1 MMKLM
6 KKILAAVLIA
16 GLLGSSCDMTVSAK
30 ESAVV
35 QTAQEIQE
43 TEGMESGPSMETD
56 GKETY
61 DAGKKSALEE
71 SGTDVKSRTEE
82 ESGTDVKDERE
93 EESATDVK
101 DEREEESA
109 TDAKDEREE
118 ESATDVKNET
128 EVESCTDV
136 KNETEESETDTKE
149 EQTEEM
155 TGNESEPEKE
165 TDVQEKDTS
174 ETEPET
180 ETGTETGPELLTIGG
195 GTLLSV
201 AGDGVS
207 RVEWLSELTALF
219 EMSVEQDNYPDNY
232 FSDIDSSSPY
242 YYAVMLATEFGLVDV
257 EAGDAFRPDDA
268 VTREFAAHTMNFCLG
283 FETEENAGY
292 SFNEAD
298 SVTYAED
305 IQVAV
310 NRGWFQLVSGSF
322 LPDAAVT
329 EAEKAAIFADAEGI
343 LAADQKDPAHVNTY
357 TFADGVTEL
366 AQAEVSAE
374 QTGEN
379 ELTFYSGWEKLTAG
393 NKYGM
398 VLDGFPIVF
407 KVTGLVPADA
417 GAVVQF
423 ETVPMEEA
431 FKDIDFQGNGE
442 VDLASIQAYSD
453 EVELHYI
460 VGGSEEQKWEDGTKY
475 DTLAE
480 VGEQEISA
488 VEVITDYP
496 LDGVFKDINLG
507 NGAKAKISCK
517 VSNVKKDFGVSLTKG
532 YAFVNVD
539 AKVEFGCNVNIGM
552 MESAGISP
560 VLELVRIPV
569 SGIGYFSVKL
579 DANITG
585 GVTVSLVEN
594 VSLGLRFD
602 GDGFRMTKDFSKDS
616 FTIQTRMEIS
626 AGVTA
631 TLALNNCG
639 FMSGE
644 LYAKF
649 GAKNVLDSIRY
660 NDGSS
665 PAMCANHNAWLYAT
679 AGGFARVD
687 FGVYDKSWSKTY
699 SIYNEKNSPVRISFH
714 YEDGVAVSKCSRGTK
729 WGPSGRRWGYYTAAD
744 SRYGYNGESGGIGA
758 GGEPFTI
765 FEYSLDEY
773 DNATITSYRGN
784 VSALSIP
791 ETLDGHTV
799 VGIGSGVFQNNKLLR
814 MVVMPDSVTE
824 IGNYAFEDCSNLSSV
839 TLSKGVTSIGYRAFC
854 NCDSLTEIEIPKSLK
869 STNGDPFRDCDGLK
883 EVTFEKGTTEVA
895 SNLFSYCPGI
905 EEITIPDTVTV
916 IEYGAFNNCKN
927 LCKVDIPSSVTEI
940 ERDAFS
946 KCVNL
951 ERILIPDSVTL
962 IGDSAFCECV
972 NLVEIVLPD
981 SVKEIGNYAFE
992 DCSNLSSVTLSK
1004 GVTSIGYRA
1013 FCNCDSLTEIE
1024 IPKSLKSTNGD
1035 PFRDCD
1041 GLKEVTFEKGTTE
1054 VASNLFSYC
1063 PGIEEITIPD
1073 TVTVI
1078 EYGAFNNCKN
1088 LCKVDI
1094 PSSVTEIERDAFSKC
1109 VNLERILIPD
1119 SVTLIGDSAFCECV
1133 NLVEIVLP
1141 DSVKEIGNYAFEDCS
1156 NLSSVTLSK
1165 GVTSIGYRA
1174 FCNCD
1179 SLTEIEIP
1187 KSLKSTNGDPFRD
1200 CDGLKEVTFE
1210 KGTTEVASN
1219 LFSYCPGIEEIT
1231 IPDTVTV
1238 IEYGA
1243 FNNCKN
1249 LCKVDIPSSVTEIER
1264 DAFRECVNLKRIL
1277 IPDSVTDMGTYI
1289 FAGCSSL
1296 TEAKLPSKRKN
1307 ITEGTFKDCVSLEK
1321 VNFPKTLECIRP
1333 YAFYNTKLS
1342 EAVLPESLT
1351 KIESYA
1357 FYNCDNLTKVE
1368 LKNNLTEIGNYA
1380 FYDCDA
1386 LETIA
1391 IPDSVTTLGTYL
1403 FAESELLSDVTL
1415 GTGITTIPSYA
1426 FNLCPSL
1433 KKIILPYRVEKVNIN
1448 AFTNCTALT
1457 EITIPRATA
1466 AIADSVFSYP
1476 SRLTIYGIS
1485 GTYAQTYA
1493 DQIGA
1498 TFVNK
1503 ETKATSV
1510 SFNKTEM
1517 KLIKGSKSKLVL
1529 RISPSDFTDQVS
1541 WKSTDTDVAA
1551 VDDAGTV
1558 TAKAVGSATVKVTVG
1573 DVSASCKITV
1583 TQPVTSISLSK
1594 TSLSLEAFDTE
1605 TLTASVY
1612 PSNAENKEILWSTSD
1627 DKIASVDGNG
1637 TVMAKTKGNATITAA
1652 AFQEAA
1658 A

>member
-916 IEYGAFNNCKN
+916 IEFGAFNNCKN

-951 ERILIPDSVTL
+951 ERILIPDSVTQ

-1073 TVTVI
+1073 TVTII
-1078 EYGAFNNCKN
+1078 EY
-1088 LCKVDI
+1088 
-1094 PSSVTEIERDAFSKC
+1094 
-1109 VNLERILIPD
+1109 
-1119 SVTLIGDSAFCECV
+1119 SAF
-1133 NLVEIVLP
+1133 
-1141 DSVKEIGNYAFEDCS
+1141 Y
-1156 NLSSVTLSK
+1156 
-1165 GVTSIGYRA
+1165 
-1174 FCNCD
+1174 
-1179 SLTEIEIP
+1179 
-1187 KSLKSTNGDPFRD
+1187 
-1200 CDGLKEVTFE
+1200 
-1210 KGTTEVASN
+1210 
-1219 LFSYCPGIEEIT
+1219 
-1231 IPDTVTV
+1231 
-1238 IEYGA
+1238 
-1243 FNNCKN
+1243 NCKN

>member
-951 ERILIPDSVTL
+951 ERILIPDSVT
-962 IGDSAFCECV
+962 
-972 NLVEIVLPD
+972 
-981 SVKEIGNYAFE
+981 
-992 DCSNLSSVTLSK
+992 
-1004 GVTSIGYRA
+1004 
-1013 FCNCDSLTEIE
+1013 
-1024 IPKSLKSTNGD
+1024 
-1035 PFRDCD
+1035 
-1041 GLKEVTFEKGTTE
+1041 
-1054 VASNLFSYC
+1054 
-1063 PGIEEITIPD
+1063 
-1073 TVTVI
+1073 
-1078 EYGAFNNCKN
+1078 
-1088 LCKVDI
+1088 
-1094 PSSVTEIERDAFSKC
+1094 
-1109 VNLERILIPD
+1109 
-1119 SVTLIGDSAFCECV
+1119 
-1133 NLVEIVLP
+1133 
-1141 DSVKEIGNYAFEDCS
+1141 
-1156 NLSSVTLSK
+1156 
-1165 GVTSIGYRA
+1165 
-1174 FCNCD
+1174 
-1179 SLTEIEIP
+1179 
-1187 KSLKSTNGDPFRD
+1187 
-1200 CDGLKEVTFE
+1200 
-1210 KGTTEVASN
+1210 
-1219 LFSYCPGIEEIT
+1219 
-1231 IPDTVTV
+1231 
-1238 IEYGA
+1238 
-1243 FNNCKN
+1243 
-1249 LCKVDIPSSVTEIER
+1249 
-1264 DAFRECVNLKRIL
+1264 
-1277 IPDSVTDMGTYI
+1277 DMGTYI

>member
-1 MMKLM
+1 M
-6 KKILAAVLIA
+6 
-16 GLLGSSCDMTVSAK
+16 
-30 ESAVV
+30 
-35 QTAQEIQE
+35 
-43 TEGMESGPSMETD
+43 
-56 GKETY
+56 
-61 DAGKKSALEE
+61 
-71 SGTDVKSRTEE
+71 
-82 ESGTDVKDERE
+82 
-93 EESATDVK
+93 
-101 DEREEESA
+101 
-109 TDAKDEREE
+109 
-118 ESATDVKNET
+118 
-128 EVESCTDV
+128 
-136 KNETEESETDTKE
+136 
-149 EQTEEM
+149 
-155 TGNESEPEKE
+155 
-165 TDVQEKDTS
+165 
-174 ETEPET
+174 
-180 ETGTETGPELLTIGG
+180 
-195 GTLLSV
+195 
-201 AGDGVS
+201 
-207 RVEWLSELTALF
+207 
-219 EMSVEQDNYPDNY
+219 
-232 FSDIDSSSPY
+232 
-242 YYAVMLATEFGLVDV
+242 
-257 EAGDAFRPDDA
+257 
-268 VTREFAAHTMNFCLG
+268 
-283 FETEENAGY
+283 
-292 SFNEAD
+292 
-298 SVTYAED
+298 
-305 IQVAV
+305 
-310 NRGWFQLVSGSF
+310 
-322 LPDAAVT
+322 
-329 EAEKAAIFADAEGI
+329 
-343 LAADQKDPAHVNTY
+343 
-357 TFADGVTEL
+357 TEL

-883 EVTFEKGTTEVA
+883 EVTFEQGTTEVA

-905 EEITIPDTVTV
+905 EEITIPDTVTI
-916 IEYGAFNNCKN
+916 IEY
-927 LCKVDIPSSVTEI
+927 
-940 ERDAFS
+940 
-946 KCVNL
+946 
-951 ERILIPDSVTL
+951 
-962 IGDSAFCECV
+962 SAF
-972 NLVEIVLPD
+972 
-981 SVKEIGNYAFE
+981 Y
-992 DCSNLSSVTLSK
+992 
-1004 GVTSIGYRA
+1004 
-1013 FCNCDSLTEIE
+1013 
-1024 IPKSLKSTNGD
+1024 
-1035 PFRDCD
+1035 
-1041 GLKEVTFEKGTTE
+1041 
-1054 VASNLFSYC
+1054 
-1063 PGIEEITIPD
+1063 
-1073 TVTVI
+1073 
-1078 EYGAFNNCKN
+1078 
-1088 LCKVDI
+1088 
-1094 PSSVTEIERDAFSKC
+1094 
-1109 VNLERILIPD
+1109 
-1119 SVTLIGDSAFCECV
+1119 
-1133 NLVEIVLP
+1133 
-1141 DSVKEIGNYAFEDCS
+1141 
-1156 NLSSVTLSK
+1156 
-1165 GVTSIGYRA
+1165 
-1174 FCNCD
+1174 
-1179 SLTEIEIP
+1179 
-1187 KSLKSTNGDPFRD
+1187 
-1200 CDGLKEVTFE
+1200 
-1210 KGTTEVASN
+1210 
-1219 LFSYCPGIEEIT
+1219 
-1231 IPDTVTV
+1231 
-1238 IEYGA
+1238 
-1243 FNNCKN
+1243 NCKN

>member
-916 IEYGAFNNCKN
+916 IEFGAFNNCKN

-951 ERILIPDSVTL
+951 E
-962 IGDSAFCECV
+962 
-972 NLVEIVLPD
+972 
-981 SVKEIGNYAFE
+981 
-992 DCSNLSSVTLSK
+992 
-1004 GVTSIGYRA
+1004 
-1013 FCNCDSLTEIE
+1013 
-1024 IPKSLKSTNGD
+1024 
-1035 PFRDCD
+1035 
-1041 GLKEVTFEKGTTE
+1041 
-1054 VASNLFSYC
+1054 
-1063 PGIEEITIPD
+1063 
-1073 TVTVI
+1073 
-1078 EYGAFNNCKN
+1078 
-1088 LCKVDI
+1088 
-1094 PSSVTEIERDAFSKC
+1094 
-1109 VNLERILIPD
+1109 
-1119 SVTLIGDSAFCECV
+1119 
-1133 NLVEIVLP
+1133 
-1141 DSVKEIGNYAFEDCS
+1141 
-1156 NLSSVTLSK
+1156 
-1165 GVTSIGYRA
+1165 
-1174 FCNCD
+1174 
-1179 SLTEIEIP
+1179 
-1187 KSLKSTNGDPFRD
+1187 
-1200 CDGLKEVTFE
+1200 
-1210 KGTTEVASN
+1210 
-1219 LFSYCPGIEEIT
+1219 
-1231 IPDTVTV
+1231 
-1238 IEYGA
+1238 
-1243 FNNCKN
+1243 
-1249 LCKVDIPSSVTEIER
+1249 
-1264 DAFRECVNLKRIL
+1264 RIL

>member
-869 STNGDPFRDCDGLK
+869 STNDGPFRDCDGLK
-883 EVTFEKGTTEVA
+883 EVTFEQGTTEVA

-916 IEYGAFNNCKN
+916 IEY
-927 LCKVDIPSSVTEI
+927 
-940 ERDAFS
+940 
-946 KCVNL
+946 
-951 ERILIPDSVTL
+951 
-962 IGDSAFCECV
+962 SAF
-972 NLVEIVLPD
+972 
-981 SVKEIGNYAFE
+981 Y
-992 DCSNLSSVTLSK
+992 
-1004 GVTSIGYRA
+1004 
-1013 FCNCDSLTEIE
+1013 
-1024 IPKSLKSTNGD
+1024 
-1035 PFRDCD
+1035 
-1041 GLKEVTFEKGTTE
+1041 
-1054 VASNLFSYC
+1054 
-1063 PGIEEITIPD
+1063 
-1073 TVTVI
+1073 
-1078 EYGAFNNCKN
+1078 
-1088 LCKVDI
+1088 
-1094 PSSVTEIERDAFSKC
+1094 
-1109 VNLERILIPD
+1109 
-1119 SVTLIGDSAFCECV
+1119 
-1133 NLVEIVLP
+1133 
-1141 DSVKEIGNYAFEDCS
+1141 
-1156 NLSSVTLSK
+1156 
-1165 GVTSIGYRA
+1165 
-1174 FCNCD
+1174 
-1179 SLTEIEIP
+1179 
-1187 KSLKSTNGDPFRD
+1187 
-1200 CDGLKEVTFE
+1200 
-1210 KGTTEVASN
+1210 
-1219 LFSYCPGIEEIT
+1219 
-1231 IPDTVTV
+1231 
-1238 IEYGA
+1238 
-1243 FNNCKN
+1243 NCKN

>member
-905 EEITIPDTVTV
+905 EEITIPDTVTI
-916 IEYGAFNNCKN
+916 IEY
-927 LCKVDIPSSVTEI
+927 
-940 ERDAFS
+940 
-946 KCVNL
+946 
-951 ERILIPDSVTL
+951 
-962 IGDSAFCECV
+962 SAF
-972 NLVEIVLPD
+972 
-981 SVKEIGNYAFE
+981 Y
-992 DCSNLSSVTLSK
+992 
-1004 GVTSIGYRA
+1004 
-1013 FCNCDSLTEIE
+1013 
-1024 IPKSLKSTNGD
+1024 
-1035 PFRDCD
+1035 
-1041 GLKEVTFEKGTTE
+1041 
-1054 VASNLFSYC
+1054 
-1063 PGIEEITIPD
+1063 
-1073 TVTVI
+1073 
-1078 EYGAFNNCKN
+1078 
-1088 LCKVDI
+1088 
-1094 PSSVTEIERDAFSKC
+1094 
-1109 VNLERILIPD
+1109 
-1119 SVTLIGDSAFCECV
+1119 
-1133 NLVEIVLP
+1133 
-1141 DSVKEIGNYAFEDCS
+1141 
-1156 NLSSVTLSK
+1156 
-1165 GVTSIGYRA
+1165 
-1174 FCNCD
+1174 
-1179 SLTEIEIP
+1179 
-1187 KSLKSTNGDPFRD
+1187 
-1200 CDGLKEVTFE
+1200 
-1210 KGTTEVASN
+1210 
-1219 LFSYCPGIEEIT
+1219 
-1231 IPDTVTV
+1231 
-1238 IEYGA
+1238 
-1243 FNNCKN
+1243 NCKN

>member
-940 ERDAFS
+940 ERDAF
-946 KCVNL
+946 
-951 ERILIPDSVTL
+951 
-962 IGDSAFCECV
+962 
-972 NLVEIVLPD
+972 
-981 SVKEIGNYAFE
+981 
-992 DCSNLSSVTLSK
+992 
-1004 GVTSIGYRA
+1004 
-1013 FCNCDSLTEIE
+1013 
-1024 IPKSLKSTNGD
+1024 
-1035 PFRDCD
+1035 
-1041 GLKEVTFEKGTTE
+1041 
-1054 VASNLFSYC
+1054 
-1063 PGIEEITIPD
+1063 
-1073 TVTVI
+1073 
-1078 EYGAFNNCKN
+1078 
-1088 LCKVDI
+1088 
-1094 PSSVTEIERDAFSKC
+1094 
-1109 VNLERILIPD
+1109 
-1119 SVTLIGDSAFCECV
+1119 
-1133 NLVEIVLP
+1133 
-1141 DSVKEIGNYAFEDCS
+1141 
-1156 NLSSVTLSK
+1156 
-1165 GVTSIGYRA
+1165 
-1174 FCNCD
+1174 
-1179 SLTEIEIP
+1179 
-1187 KSLKSTNGDPFRD
+1187 
-1200 CDGLKEVTFE
+1200 
-1210 KGTTEVASN
+1210 
-1219 LFSYCPGIEEIT
+1219 
-1231 IPDTVTV
+1231 
-1238 IEYGA
+1238 
-1243 FNNCKN
+1243 
-1249 LCKVDIPSSVTEIER
+1249 
-1264 DAFRECVNLKRIL
+1264 RECVNLKRIL

>member
-1 MMKLM
+1 M
-6 KKILAAVLIA
+6 
-16 GLLGSSCDMTVSAK
+16 
-30 ESAVV
+30 
-35 QTAQEIQE
+35 
-43 TEGMESGPSMETD
+43 
-56 GKETY
+56 
-61 DAGKKSALEE
+61 
-71 SGTDVKSRTEE
+71 
-82 ESGTDVKDERE
+82 
-93 EESATDVK
+93 
-101 DEREEESA
+101 
-109 TDAKDEREE
+109 
-118 ESATDVKNET
+118 
-128 EVESCTDV
+128 
-136 KNETEESETDTKE
+136 
-149 EQTEEM
+149 
-155 TGNESEPEKE
+155 
-165 TDVQEKDTS
+165 
-174 ETEPET
+174 
-180 ETGTETGPELLTIGG
+180 
-195 GTLLSV
+195 
-201 AGDGVS
+201 
-207 RVEWLSELTALF
+207 
-219 EMSVEQDNYPDNY
+219 
-232 FSDIDSSSPY
+232 
-242 YYAVMLATEFGLVDV
+242 
-257 EAGDAFRPDDA
+257 
-268 VTREFAAHTMNFCLG
+268 
-283 FETEENAGY
+283 
-292 SFNEAD
+292 
-298 SVTYAED
+298 
-305 IQVAV
+305 
-310 NRGWFQLVSGSF
+310 
-322 LPDAAVT
+322 
-329 EAEKAAIFADAEGI
+329 
-343 LAADQKDPAHVNTY
+343 
-357 TFADGVTEL
+357 TEL

-905 EEITIPDTVTV
+905 EEITIPDTVTI
-916 IEYGAFNNCKN
+916 IEY
-927 LCKVDIPSSVTEI
+927 
-940 ERDAFS
+940 
-946 KCVNL
+946 
-951 ERILIPDSVTL
+951 
-962 IGDSAFCECV
+962 SAF
-972 NLVEIVLPD
+972 
-981 SVKEIGNYAFE
+981 Y
-992 DCSNLSSVTLSK
+992 
-1004 GVTSIGYRA
+1004 
-1013 FCNCDSLTEIE
+1013 
-1024 IPKSLKSTNGD
+1024 
-1035 PFRDCD
+1035 
-1041 GLKEVTFEKGTTE
+1041 
-1054 VASNLFSYC
+1054 
-1063 PGIEEITIPD
+1063 
-1073 TVTVI
+1073 
-1078 EYGAFNNCKN
+1078 
-1088 LCKVDI
+1088 
-1094 PSSVTEIERDAFSKC
+1094 
-1109 VNLERILIPD
+1109 
-1119 SVTLIGDSAFCECV
+1119 
-1133 NLVEIVLP
+1133 
-1141 DSVKEIGNYAFEDCS
+1141 
-1156 NLSSVTLSK
+1156 
-1165 GVTSIGYRA
+1165 
-1174 FCNCD
+1174 
-1179 SLTEIEIP
+1179 
-1187 KSLKSTNGDPFRD
+1187 
-1200 CDGLKEVTFE
+1200 
-1210 KGTTEVASN
+1210 
-1219 LFSYCPGIEEIT
+1219 
-1231 IPDTVTV
+1231 
-1238 IEYGA
+1238 
-1243 FNNCKN
+1243 NCKN

>member
-883 EVTFEKGTTEVA
+883 EVTFEQGTTEVA

-905 EEITIPDTVTV
+905 EEITIPDTVTI
-916 IEYGAFNNCKN
+916 IEY
-927 LCKVDIPSSVTEI
+927 
-940 ERDAFS
+940 
-946 KCVNL
+946 
-951 ERILIPDSVTL
+951 
-962 IGDSAFCECV
+962 SAF
-972 NLVEIVLPD
+972 
-981 SVKEIGNYAFE
+981 Y
-992 DCSNLSSVTLSK
+992 
-1004 GVTSIGYRA
+1004 
-1013 FCNCDSLTEIE
+1013 
-1024 IPKSLKSTNGD
+1024 
-1035 PFRDCD
+1035 
-1041 GLKEVTFEKGTTE
+1041 
-1054 VASNLFSYC
+1054 
-1063 PGIEEITIPD
+1063 
-1073 TVTVI
+1073 
-1078 EYGAFNNCKN
+1078 
-1088 LCKVDI
+1088 
-1094 PSSVTEIERDAFSKC
+1094 
-1109 VNLERILIPD
+1109 
-1119 SVTLIGDSAFCECV
+1119 
-1133 NLVEIVLP
+1133 
-1141 DSVKEIGNYAFEDCS
+1141 
-1156 NLSSVTLSK
+1156 
-1165 GVTSIGYRA
+1165 
-1174 FCNCD
+1174 
-1179 SLTEIEIP
+1179 
-1187 KSLKSTNGDPFRD
+1187 
-1200 CDGLKEVTFE
+1200 
-1210 KGTTEVASN
+1210 
-1219 LFSYCPGIEEIT
+1219 
-1231 IPDTVTV
+1231 
-1238 IEYGA
+1238 
-1243 FNNCKN
+1243 NCKN